1 MVYSKKNANDRS
13 EGWLFPMKHLN
24 KVRFLLLAGII
35 GAVAMTAFFL
45 ASTSRT
51 ERKASAST
59 PAPKADDTE
68 VSIRNFNMEESE
80 AGAISWKIK
89 ADLAEKMKD
98 DSRVKLHNLE
108 LVLFTKEGKRVIVT
122 GDEGLMDSEKKEMT
136 VTQKEGE
143 PTRVLFD
150 NGYLLTT
157 TTLHWSDADKVA
169 ITDDPITLEGKGL
182 RLTGVGMR
190 ARLDIQKVEV
200 KSNVKAV
207 IGKR

>member
-1 MVYSKKNANDRS
+1 
-13 EGWLFPMKHLN
+13 MKHLN

-45 ASTSRT
+45 ISTSHT
-51 ERKASAST
+51 EKKMPVSA
-59 PAPKADDTE
+59 PAQKADDTE
-68 VSIRNFNMEESE
+68 VSIRNFDMEESE
-80 AGAISWKIK
+80 EGTISWKIK

-98 DSRVKLHNLE
+98 DSRIKLHNLE
-108 LVLFTKEGKRVIVT
+108 LVLFTKEGKKVIVT

-136 VTQKEGE
+136 VTKKEGE
-143 PTRVLFD
+143 PTRVLFE

-169 ITDDPITLEGKGL
+169 RTDDPVTLEGKGV

-190 ARLDIQKVEV
+190 AKLDTQKVEV